1 MRRGLRQIK
10 YPFTTVFKDMSHCA
24 SLKAKWQLSGARFQP
39 RQRVLTD
46 DELCGRQTP
55 PIFAAIRNTRAGRR
69 RVHQRQSA
77 SGEERRPEADAKWK
91 PRARLH
97 RGWSALCAPCVEGT
111 TPTAEI
117 VLQRRGRQCDLSA
130 TVQCKT
136 HWDGRPSEPS
146 EHLCIS
152 AIGSAEFPSRSALG
166 IGSPDPQSRAS
177 LLEARRSRPTP
188 SF

>member
-24 SLKAKWQLSGARFQP
+24 SLEAKWLLSGARFQP

-77 SGEERRPEADAKWK
+77 SGEERRPEADARND
-91 PRARLH
+91 PTESRLAAVA
-97 RGWSALCAPCVEGT
+97 SASS
-111 TPTAEI
+111 
-117 VLQRRGRQCDLSA
+117 QRFQVAFHQLHD
-130 TVQCKT
+130 
-136 HWDGRPSEPS
+136 
-146 EHLCIS
+146 
-152 AIGSAEFPSRSALG
+152 EFVVAGVP
-166 IGSPDPQSRAS
+166 
-177 LLEARRSRPTP
+177 LEA
-188 SF
+188 

>member
-1 MRRGLRQIK
+1 VSLFPHPRRPHEAAAFLYIVALRKI
-10 YPFTTVFKDMSHCA
+10 PVSE
-24 SLKAKWQLSGARFQP
+24 P

-77 SGEERRPEADAKWK
+77 SGEERRPEADAK
-91 PRARLH
+91 RARLH

-130 TVQCKT
+130 TVQRKT

-146 EHLCIS
+146 EHLCIR
-152 AIGSAEFPSRSALG
+152 AVGSAEFPSGSALG
-166 IGSPDPQSRAS
+166 IGSPDPQSRSS
-177 LLEARRSRPTP
+177 LLEARRPTP